1 MMTQSP
7 SNDIRLAAGSA
18 RPWRRAAAAMA
29 GVLALAGFAGGAN
42 AGPYPYNPDRLDGG
56 QMVQISDVCQ
66 TVVGVEPSE
75 ARYYA
80 CVGALSDSA
89 KNLGR
94 GRALQQA
101 RSDCLGRGYGAGSP
115 DLDVC
120 TVQSAD
126 HERPRAQDTAM
137 SRPMEEPGLAKS
149 YAYVPQREVHRREEL
164 SCARMGMDPS
174 SGAFASCVAGLD
186 SALFAADNP
195 SQ

>member
-7 SNDIRLAAGSA
+7 FDDIRLAGSSA
-18 RPWRRAAAAMA
+18 RPWRRAAAAVA
-29 GVLALAGFAGGAN
+29 GMLALAGFAGGAN
-42 AGPYPYNPDRLDGG
+42 AGPYPYNPDRLDQG
-56 QMVQISDVCQ
+56 QVVQVGDVCR

-101 RSDCLGRGYGAGSP
+101 RGDCLRRGYRAGSP

-126 HERPRAQDTAM
+126 RQRTAAPDM
-137 SRPMEEPGLAKS
+137 S
-149 YAYVPQREVHRREEL
+149 YAYAPQREVHRREEL

>member
-1 MMTQSP
+1 MIGGM
-7 SNDIRLAAGSA
+7 LAF
-18 RPWRRAAAAMA
+18 A
-29 GVLALAGFAGGAN
+29 GVGGCATAGV
-42 AGPYPYNPDRLDGG
+42 YPYNPDRLADSQASQIG
-56 QMVQISDVCQ
+56 QVCQ
-66 TVVGVEPSE
+66 SVVGVEPSE
-75 ARYYA
+75 ARYFA

-101 RSDCLGRGYGAGSP
+101 QGDCLSRGYRAGSP

-120 TVQSAD
+120 VVQSAGQ
-126 HERPRAQDTAM
+126 ERASAPDMAM

-149 YAYVPQREVHRREEL
+149 YAYAPQREVHRREEL
-164 SCARMGMDPS
+164 SCARTGLDPS
-174 SGAFASCVAGLD
+174 SVAFAECVAGLD

>member
-7 SNDIRLAAGSA
+7 FSNIHLAGGSA
-18 RPWRRAAAAMA
+18 RPWRRAATAMA
-29 GVLALAGFAGGAN
+29 GVLALAGFAGGAD

-56 QMVQISDVCQ
+56 QVVQIGDVCR

-75 ARYYA
+75 ARYFA

-101 RSDCLGRGYGAGSP
+101 RGDCLSRGYPAGSP

-120 TVQSAD
+120 VVQSAG
-126 HERPRAQDTAM
+126 HERPATDMAM
-137 SRPMEEPGLAKS
+137 SRPMEEPRLAKS
-149 YAYVPQREVHRREEL
+149 YAYAPQAEVHRREEL
-164 SCARMGMDPS
+164 SCARMGLDPS
-174 SGAFASCVAGLD
+174 SGGFASCVAGLD